1 MSLSAIS
8 TTTYGRTLI
17 SAGVS
22 LLVLLSYFGYWDY
35 VSAVQARRELHYLHQ
50 RAAGNPQLK
59 ELLERVEKDFREIE
73 EDLIDVKR

>member
-17 SAGVS
+17 SGGVS

-35 VSAVQARRELHYLHQ
+35 VSAIQARRELHYIHQ

-59 ELLERVEKDFREIE
+59 ELLERVEKDFQEIE